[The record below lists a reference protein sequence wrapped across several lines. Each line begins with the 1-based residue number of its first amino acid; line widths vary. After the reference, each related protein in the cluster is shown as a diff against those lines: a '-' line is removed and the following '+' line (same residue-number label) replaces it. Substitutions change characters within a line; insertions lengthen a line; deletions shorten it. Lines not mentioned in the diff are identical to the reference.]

1 MLEHD
6 PVGQVRAVRDR
17 DHGAPGG
24 LDPPPLQGQVRLV
37 VGRRVDL
44 DREPRRG
51 GAFVTQQYYCTGRN
65 SFTPLTFYPARNSK
79 DLVSDLP
86 LTPLTPRGHFWSDD

>member
-44 DREPRRG
+44 ANRVAGEL
-51 GAFVTQQYYCTGRN
+51 
-65 SFTPLTFYPARNSK
+65 S
-79 DLVSDLP
+79 
-86 LTPLTPRGHFWSDD
+86 